1 MRVGIFGGT
10 FNPIH
15 YGHLRIAECAV
26 SELALDKFYFLPTNV
41 PPHKDSSQIID
52 IKHRKKMVLLAIE
65 GNHFFDISDIES
77 GTSGPSYTTDTIDKF
92 AYEFTGAELY
102 FLTGADTL
110 KVFHNYKNYKNIINK
125 ARLVVA
131 PRPGSDFTSGV
142 HDDVLKASI
151 FLKKAD
157 LLDISST
164 KIRDI
169 INSGG
174 TVRYLLPEPVNEY
187 ILTNGLYCR

>member
-1 MRVGIFGGT
+1 MRVGILGGT

-65 GNHFFDISDIES
+65 GNHFFDISDIEAKVNI
-77 GTSGPSYTTDTIDKF
+77 PSYTTDTIDKF
-92 AYEFTGAELY
+92 ARDFKGAELY

-110 KVFHNYKNYKNIINK
+110 KIFHQYRNYRNIIKK
-125 ARLVVA
+125 ASLVIA
-131 PRPGSDFTSGV
+131 PRPGVDFIHDV
-142 HDDVLKASI
+142 KDDVLNASI

-164 KIRDI
+164 KIRNI
-169 INSGG
+169 ISSGDSA
-174 TVRYLLPEPVNEY
+174 RYLLPDSVNCY
-187 ILTNGLYCR
+187 ILENKLYVN